1 MTPAVK
7 LLEKNKISFQIH
19 TYDHDP
25 NETNFG
31 DEVVRKLGLNADQVY
46 KTLLV
51 AVNGDMKH
59 LAVAVTPVAGQ
70 LDLKKVAKALGAKKV
85 DMADPMVA
93 QRTTGYLVGGISPLG
108 QKKRL
113 PTLIDAPAQAFN
125 AIYISGGKR
134 GLDIELAAGDL
145 AAVTRLDA
153 TNGGE
158 SRAGFFERRLQ
169 AEQQL
174 LAALQLDLML
184 LMHGQPVQELAGG
197 EHRQLKPQMVAQAGH
212 FDQILENGLFHDGKK
227 WLQGRTEG

>member
-7 LLEKNKISFQIH
+7 LLEKNKIPFNIH

-31 DEVVRKLGLNADQVY
+31 DEVVRKLGLNAEQVY

-51 AVNGDMKH
+51 AVNGDMKQ

-70 LDLKKVAKALGAKKV
+70 LDLKKSRQSSGREKV

-113 PTLIDAPAQAFN
+113 PTLIDAPARAF
-125 AIYISGGKR
+125 ATIYVSGGKR
-134 GLDIELAAGDL
+134 GLDIELAADDL
-145 AAVTRLDA
+145 AAILGAKFADIA
-153 TNGGE
+153 
-158 SRAGFFERRLQ
+158 RR
-169 AEQQL
+169 
-174 LAALQLDLML
+174 D
-184 LMHGQPVQELAGG
+184 
-197 EHRQLKPQMVAQAGH
+197 
-212 FDQILENGLFHDGKK
+212 
-227 WLQGRTEG
+227 